1 MYCTI
6 FQFLAH
12 YVLRGWSPPAEASR
26 GQNSLESRQL
36 PELEILSNGSMEIKH
51 IQIPTPAAPR
61 PIPQM
66 GKVIQNPPTYLV
78 GLYTCILLLSLL
90 THT

>member
-1 MYCTI
+1 MYCII

-78 GLYTCILLLSLL
+78 ELYTCILLLSLL
-90 THT
+90 THI

>member
-1 MYCTI
+1 MS
-6 FQFLAH
+6 FEAGF
-12 YVLRGWSPPAEASR
+12 PAEASR

-66 GKVIQNPPTYLV
+66 GKVIQNPPTYI
-78 GLYTCILLLSLL
+78 YTYILLLSLL
-90 THT
+90 THTLSD

>member
-1 MYCTI
+1 MS
-6 FQFLAH
+6 FEEAGF
-12 YVLRGWSPPAEASR
+12 PAEASR

-66 GKVIQNPPTYLV
+66 GKVIQNPPTYI
-78 GLYTCILLLSLL
+78 YTYYYSLCL
-90 THT
+90 RIHCLIE

>member
-1 MYCTI
+1 MS
-6 FQFLAH
+6 FEKAGF
-12 YVLRGWSPPAEASR
+12 PAEASR

-66 GKVIQNPPTYLV
+66 GKVIQNPPTYI
-78 GLYTCILLLSLL
+78 YTYILLLSLL
-90 THT
+90 THTLSD

>member
-1 MYCTI
+1 M
-6 FQFLAH
+6 
-12 YVLRGWSPPAEASR
+12 
-26 GQNSLESRQL
+26 ESRQL

-78 GLYTCILLLSLL
+78 ELYTCILLLIATTRIREIWITYSAILAAKSLV
-90 THT
+90 